1 MNDQLMTD
9 EQFAGLV
16 TGAFTGFIVG
26 LLLMLVLFA

>member
-26 LLLMLVLFA
+26 LLLFVLIA